1 MQRKMNHNFLL
12 ISGLI
17 ISVLSMFGCT
27 EQGIDDRS
35 AVPTEKML
43 SDSSLLEMSASEIK
57 PFLSSGRVSV
67 ERYMRV
73 LLQHTKGYTP
83 GLNAFIHLD
92 DQAVIA
98 AAKEADKKRSSNQQ
112 LGALFG
118 IPISLKDLIVTQGTP
133 TTFGTRTFA
142 GFVPDKNAP
151 VVTRLLAADAIIFGK
166 NNAQEWA
173 YGSNGYNSHYGQQ
186 LNPYDPTRIAGG
198 SSGGGAAAVSARMLP
213 LAIGSDTAAS
223 IRVPAAYTGLYGFRP
238 SMQRYDNAGVAPIA
252 PSLDTIG
259 PLARSIDDLILID
272 GVLADDPGTVTEI
285 KLADLRLGV
294 PNSLF
299 YADCS
304 VEVQAAFQSV
314 LSRLRKAGV
323 TLVEADLPQVRELT
337 DAGLYAILFYETY
350 PAVTKFLSE
359 WGDGT
364 KIETLHANLGWDV
377 KAIWDD
383 LVVPGAAH
391 KTSKADYLHALNVLR
406 PQLQQ
411 RYHEYFSEHNVSAMI
426 FPATAT
432 VAPAAKPENP
442 QGLLVDGKP
451 ASIYLNDQN
460 SGPGALAGQPGVV
473 IPVSMTQDN
482 LPIAVS
488 LDGKRDQDLEL
499 LSTAKAIGSLLTPL
513 ASPQKLAQQRL
524 LTLQVVK

>member
-27 EQGIDDRS
+27 EQGTDDRS

-118 IPISLKDLIVTQGTP
+118 IPIGLKDLIVTQGTP
-133 TTFGTRTFA
+133 TTFGTGTFV

-186 LNPYDPTRIAGG
+186 LNPVVGSTR
-198 SSGGGAAAVSARMLP
+198 
-213 LAIGSDTAAS
+213 
-223 IRVPAAYTGLYGFRP
+223 
-238 SMQRYDNAGVAPIA
+238 
-252 PSLDTIG
+252 
-259 PLARSIDDLILID
+259 
-272 GVLADDPGTVTEI
+272 
-285 KLADLRLGV
+285 
-294 PNSLF
+294 
-299 YADCS
+299 
-304 VEVQAAFQSV
+304 
-314 LSRLRKAGV
+314 
-323 TLVEADLPQVRELT
+323 
-337 DAGLYAILFYETY
+337 
-350 PAVTKFLSE
+350 
-359 WGDGT
+359 
-364 KIETLHANLGWDV
+364 
-377 KAIWDD
+377 
-383 LVVPGAAH
+383 
-391 KTSKADYLHALNVLR
+391 
-406 PQLQQ
+406 
-411 RYHEYFSEHNVSAMI
+411 
-426 FPATAT
+426 
-432 VAPAAKPENP
+432 
-442 QGLLVDGKP
+442 
-451 ASIYLNDQN
+451 
-460 SGPGALAGQPGVV
+460 
-473 IPVSMTQDN
+473 
-482 LPIAVS
+482 
-488 LDGKRDQDLEL
+488 
-499 LSTAKAIGSLLTPL
+499 
-513 ASPQKLAQQRL
+513 
-524 LTLQVVK
+524 